1 MGDKKRK
8 QSAADD
14 DPLDETQPKRS
25 KKNKIERPPREKKT
39 NERQVSTDL
48 RDDKEQPVRDGRV
61 EESKSRKHK
70 EKHARKES
78 QKDESVT
85 TEKKK
90 TKEKKSR
97 KEMIQDV
104 EAADRG
110 KSAEKADDVGKVA
123 TNENVETG
131 RTGHTKNKKSKREPA
146 EADGAQ
152 PAEVKKKNKDENKRK
167 KMGMTDA
174 IGSKKGTSE
183 AVSDKPG
190 KEIATEAGQSEYQQS
205 DSQQESPEQQKG
217 GRFIVFIGNL
227 PFTATQESVEN
238 HFCKINPISV
248 RVATEKGNSGK
259 CRGFGF
265 LEFQNYDRMQ
275 TCLKLYHHSSLDDGK
290 SPARRINVELT
301 AGGGGKSQNRKAKLE
316 EKNRK
321 LAEERDRTAK
331 EQKKQREK
339 NVTTTRA
346 SDDLADVHPDRRAQV
361 PRGSRY

>member
-8 QSAADD
+8 QSAADEG
-14 DPLDETQPKRS
+14 DPTDETQPKRS
-25 KKNKIERPPREKKT
+25 KKNKIEKSPREKKT
-39 NERQVSTDL
+39 NERQLSTDL
-48 RDDKEQPVRDGRV
+48 RDGKEQPVRDGQV

-90 TKEKKSR
+90 TKGKKSR

-110 KSAEKADDVGKVA
+110 KSAENEGNVA

-167 KMGMTDA
+167 RMGMTDA

-190 KEIATEAGQSEYQQS
+190 KELATEAGQSEYQQS
-205 DSQQESPEQQKG
+205 DSQQGSPEQQKG
-217 GRFIVFIGNL
+217 VRFIVFIGNL

-301 AGGGGKSQNRKAKLE
+301 AGGGGKSQTRKAKLE

-331 EQKKQREK
+331 EQKKQRD
-339 NVTTTRA
+339 TTIRA
-346 SDDLADVHPDRRAQV
+346 SDDLADVHPSRRALV
-361 PRGSRY
+361 PRGP

>member
-8 QSAADD
+8 QSAADEG
-14 DPLDETQPKRS
+14 DPTDETQPKRS
-25 KKNKIERPPREKKT
+25 KKNKIEKSPREKKT
-39 NERQVSTDL
+39 NERQLSTDL
-48 RDDKEQPVRDGRV
+48 RDGKEQPVRDGQV

-90 TKEKKSR
+90 TKGKKSR

-110 KSAEKADDVGKVA
+110 KSAEKADKEGNVA

-167 KMGMTDA
+167 RMGMTDA

-190 KEIATEAGQSEYQQS
+190 KELATEAGQSEYQQS

-217 GRFIVFIGNL
+217 VRFIVFIGLSMVFSHSHLSFLQSHVSDQDYVAGNL

-301 AGGGGKSQNRKAKLE
+301 
-316 EKNRK
+316 
-321 LAEERDRTAK
+321 
-331 EQKKQREK
+331 
-339 NVTTTRA
+339 
-346 SDDLADVHPDRRAQV
+346 
-361 PRGSRY
+361 

>member
-25 KKNKIERPPREKKT
+25 KKNKIEKSPREKKT
-39 NERQVSTDL
+39 NKRQLSTDL
-48 RDDKEQPVRDGRV
+48 RDDKEQPVRDGQV

-85 TEKKK
+85 TKNKK

-110 KSAEKADDVGKVA
+110 KSAEKADNVGKVA
-123 TNENVETG
+123 TNETG

-190 KEIATEAGQSEYQQS
+190 KELATEAGQSEYQQS

-301 AGGGGKSQNRKAKLE
+301 AGGGGKSQTRKDKLE

-331 EQKKQREK
+331 EQKKKREK

-346 SDDLADVHPDRRAQV
+346 IDDLADVHPSRREWIPGV
-361 PRGSRY
+361 